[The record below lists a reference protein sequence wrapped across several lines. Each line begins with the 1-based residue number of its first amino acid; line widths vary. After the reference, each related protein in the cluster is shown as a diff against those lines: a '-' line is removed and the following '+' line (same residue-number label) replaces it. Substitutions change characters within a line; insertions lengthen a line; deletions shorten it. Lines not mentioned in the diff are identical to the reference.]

1 MDYTFNYS
9 FSNDRRDEM
18 NLVDARKQARY
29 SQQMVADQL
38 GISRQTYI
46 RMEQNPEDIS
56 IGDAKTLAELYG
68 VSVEDIFFDSNCN

>member
-9 FSNDRRDEM
+9 FSNDRRDDM
-18 NLVDARKQARY
+18 NLADARKQARY
-29 SQQMVADQL
+29 SQQMVAEQL

>member
-1 MDYTFNYS
+1 
-9 FSNDRRDEM
+9 M
-18 NLVDARKQARY
+18 NLTDARKQARY
-29 SQQMVADQL
+29 SQQMVAEQL

>member
-1 MDYTFNYS
+1 
-9 FSNDRRDEM
+9 M
-18 NLVDARKQARY
+18 NLADARKQARY
-29 SQQMVADQL
+29 SQQMVAEQL